1 MPYAI
6 LPTQLSSRQLA
17 LVKALL
23 VLACL
28 APAALLLRGWLIDAL
43 GANPVEA
50 LSEATG
56 EWTLR
61 LLLVTLSVTPLRRL
75 TGAHWL
81 LRLRRTVGLF
91 AFAYG
96 CLHFTAYV
104 WLDQQFDWHS
114 VAADILERPYIAI
127 GFAALVLMTPLA
139 LTSNG
144 FMVRRLGGRR
154 WQSLHR
160 SIYAIAILGVV
171 HMMWQAKDDLLEA
184 LIYAAAL
191 TLLLGLRGMWRNAE
205 RRRQLSTPRIPPG
218 PSGRKVI
225 RIVAK

>member
-96 CLHFTAYV
+96 CLHVTAYL
-104 WLDQQFDWHS
+104 WLDQRFDWY
-114 VAADILERPYIAI
+114 AIADDILERPFIAV
-127 GFAALVLMTPLA
+127 GFSALVLMTPLA
-139 LTSNG
+139 LTSSAA
-144 FMVRRLGGRR
+144 MVRRLGGRR

-171 HMMWQAKDDLLEA
+171 HMAWQAKGDLLEA
-184 LIYAAAL
+184 LIYIVWLAL
-191 TLLLGLRGMWRNAE
+191 ALGLRAVWRDAE
-205 RRRQLSTPRIPPG
+205 RRRQLEARPTPRGPG
-218 PSGRKVI
+218 GRKVI

>member
-1 MPYAI
+1 MTASPPPSR
-6 LPTQLSSRQLA
+6 LPARHLT
-17 LVKALL
+17 LVKTVLF
-23 VLACL
+23 LACL
-28 APAALLLRGWLIDAL
+28 LPATLLVEGWLADTL

-50 LSEATG
+50 VAEATG

-61 LLLVTLSVTPLRRL
+61 LLLLTLAVTPVRRL
-75 TGAHWL
+75 SGAHWL
-81 LRLRRTVGLF
+81 LRLRRTLGLF
-91 AFAYG
+91 TFAYG